1 METQTGFL
9 GISSWAWC
17 VMGVLALAGGA
28 MVLCA
33 LVLFAFGVD
42 IGGVLS

>member
-17 VMGVLALAGGA
+17 VMGLLGLAAGA

-33 LVLFAFGVD
+33 LVLVAFGLM
-42 IGGVLS
+42 G